1 MMASSGIRVG
11 AWDYLKWEHI
21 TPIERDGKLV
31 AAKVVVYAGSEDA
44 YFTYITPEAYREVA
58 AWMKYRANCGEKIT
72 PTSWVMRDLW
82 DTVAA
87 IRKNTH
93 TIGIIT
99 AP

>member
-1 MMASSGIRVG
+1 
-11 AWDYLKWEHI
+11 L
-21 TPIERDGKLV
+21 RDGKLV